1 MTAKA
6 PGNYIHP
13 TTLAGLKVRGL
24 VRLCLRHRIA
34 YAMRPDGRAWVVM
47 CAEPDK
53 ELFVKLI
60 EEAENGD

>member
-1 MTAKA
+1 MTAKRIE
-6 PGNYIHP
+6 NYTHP
-13 TTLAGLKVRGL
+13 TTLAGLKVRAL

-34 YAMRPDGRAWVVM
+34 YAMRPDGREWVVM

-60 EEAENGD
+60 EEAEHG